1 MPGMKSEKIIFV
13 YADWMSTEPQLM
25 GRLYVSE
32 SRGKEIF
39 SFEYDE
45 SWLNKDR
52 GMFFDPD
59 LYLYAGR
66 QYAPMDKNQFGIFS
80 DSSPDR
86 WGRTLMNRR
95 EAIRARKEERKPKKL
110 TESDYLLGVYD
121 ATRMGALR
129 FSLEEHGD
137 FLSNDTELAA
147 PPWTTLR
154 TLEAASLSF
163 EEGGADS
170 DEEKW
175 LKINGFLEF
184 LREQMVKTWERK
196 LSLLSHAL
204 RNTFYQR
211 SAWWIADG
219 RPVRWSCLPVLL
231 PVTAE

>member
-25 GRLYVSE
+25 GRLHVSE

-66 QYAPMDKNQFGIFS
+66 QYAPMDK
-80 DSSPDR
+80 
-86 WGRTLMNRR
+86 
-95 EAIRARKEERKPKKL
+95 
-110 TESDYLLGVYD
+110 
-121 ATRMGALR
+121 
-129 FSLEEHGD
+129 
-137 FLSNDTELAA
+137 

-196 LSLLSHAL
+196 ISSPSHAL

-219 RPVRWSCLPVLL
+219 RPVRWSCLPALL
-231 PVTAE
+231 SVTAG